1 MNKIFRAASVIAL
14 TVAASSASA
23 WYAVPALTAPTLT
36 EEQRQAISDQQK
48 AVIAQRQEMAAKF
61 AKAAQEAMTAQQ
73 EMMRKMAEQQASYFA
88 EMQRNAP
95 EAPAVADPFA
105 GSPFGPMTA
114 APGIPG
120 MSDFPAMPELP
131 AFDYPAMPE
140 RPAFP
145 DFAAPELPAMPAMP
159 SFGAPGFPEIPAMPA
174 FAMPE
179 LPAMPEMPGFE
190 APAMPEL
197 PTYGRPSSA
206 DRGARHQEL
215 QSFRTKAKQEADAR
229 RAAMRDMN
237 ERRRAARAYYRP
249 YGPRH
254 LGYMPAWNPMM
265 VPGMELAPPAQAS
278 APVVQTAAAPAAESV
293 AAPAPAQVAAPAAE
307 QAPVAPAQQ

>member
-88 EMQRNAP
+88 EMQKNAP

-114 APGIPG
+114 VPGIPG

-159 SFGAPGFPEIPAMPA
+159 SFGAPGYPEI
-174 FAMPE
+174 
-179 LPAMPEMPGFE
+179 PAMPEMPGLE

-197 PTYGRPSSA
+197 PAYGRPSSA

-254 LGYMPAWNPMM
+254 LRYMPSWNPMM
-265 VPGMELAPPAQAS
+265 VPGMELAPPAPTAADAAQAPAQAS
-278 APVVQTAAAPAAESV
+278 APVVQTAAAPAAESA